1 MRQRERMLGQI
12 RGERER
18 EGGREGGRESERE
31 GRAEGQRDRGG
42 RRNGGIVVAFAP
54 GVVEDSAKRVCKG
67 DRRRWRRTEGGR
79 TGKGV
84 ELVEAVSGS
93 PRATTTVGSSR

>member
-12 RGERER
+12 RGEREK
-18 EGGREGGRESERE
+18 ERE
-31 GRAEGQRDRGG
+31 RRREDSVEGRWDRGG

>member
-1 MRQRERMLGQI
+1 M
-12 RGERER
+12 
-18 EGGREGGRESERE
+18 
-31 GRAEGQRDRGG
+31 
-42 RRNGGIVVAFAP
+42 AFAP

-67 DRRRWRRTEGGR
+67 DRRRWRRLEGGR
-79 TGKGV
+79 TWKGV